1 MSNNVVV
8 IEETFN
14 APVEKVWQALTE
26 NDQMKQ
32 WYFNLDDFKAE
43 KGFRFT
49 FPGQGHKGEQ
59 YIHLCEVTIAEP
71 PTKLQYTW
79 QYKDYEGYSTVT
91 FELFEQGAQTRLK
104 LTHEGL
110 ESFPKHPD
118 FARDS
123 FNGGW
128 THLMTISLK
137 EFLEK
142 QPN

>member
-1 MSNNVVV
+1 MSNAIIV

-14 APVEKVWQALTE
+14 APVEKVWAALTDKE
-26 NDQMKQ
+26 KMKQ

-43 KGFRFT
+43 QGFQFS

-59 YIHLCEVTIAEP
+59 YIHLCEVTIAVP
-71 PTKLQYTW
+71 LQKLQYSW

-91 FELFEQGAQTRLK
+91 FELFAEGDKTRLT

-110 ESFPKHPD
+110 DSFPQHPD
-118 FARDS
+118 FAVDS
-123 FNGGW
+123 FRDGW

-137 EFLEK
+137 DYLSK
-142 QPN
+142 AN

>member
-1 MSNNVVV
+1 MSNQVVV

-14 APVEKVWQALTE
+14 APVEKVWQALT
-26 NDQMKQ
+26 DKDKMKQ

-43 KGFRFT
+43 KGFKFS

-59 YIHLCEVTIAEP
+59 YTHLCEVTIADPME
-71 PTKLQYTW
+71 KLQYSW

-91 FELFEQGAQTRLK
+91 FELFDEGDKTRLK

-110 ESFPKHPD
+110 DSFPKHPD
-118 FARDS
+118 FAADS
-123 FNGGW
+123 FRGGW

-137 EFLEK
+137 DFLAK
-142 QPN
+142 AN

>member
-1 MSNNVVV
+1 MSNQVIV

-14 APVEKVWQALTE
+14 APVEKVWQALTDKE
-26 NDQMKQ
+26 KMKQ

-43 KGFRFT
+43 RGFKFS

-59 YIHLCEVTIAEP
+59 YIHLCEVTIAVP
-71 PTKLQYTW
+71 LQKLQYSW

-91 FELFEQGAQTRLK
+91 FELFDEGDKTKLK

-110 ESFPKHPD
+110 DSFPRHPD
-118 FARDS
+118 FAADS
-123 FNGGW
+123 FSRGW

-137 EFLEK
+137 EYLA
-142 QPN
+142 